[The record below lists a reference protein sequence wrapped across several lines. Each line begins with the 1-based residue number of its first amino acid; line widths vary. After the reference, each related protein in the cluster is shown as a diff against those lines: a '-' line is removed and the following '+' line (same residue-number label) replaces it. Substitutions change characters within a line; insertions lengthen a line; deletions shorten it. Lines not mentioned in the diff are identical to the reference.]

1 MYHNYT
7 FWQSDRFALSPAYL
21 LSLIAHG
28 INGNFFF
35 LHPKRTTFQC
45 GNSRHWL
52 KLWEIRKTRSKNEK
66 LFI

>member
-7 FWQSDRFALSPAYL
+7 FWQSDHFALSPAYL

-35 LHPKRTTFQC
+35 FCTPKEPPFSVVIL
-45 GNSRHWL
+45 G
-52 KLWEIRKTRSKNEK
+52 IG
-66 LFI
+66 